1 MKANLQQLV
10 EERTRKLHEANI
22 RLAKENAERKKLEQ
36 TLRQEKEQLQNAQQE
51 LHQTYMDLAAS
62 QSMIIHQ
69 EKMASIGQLA
79 AGVAHKI
86 NNPIG
91 FISSNLTTFREYAE
105 DLRSFVR
112 DIAKSSAHGEEM
124 AELLTTLNKRYDI
137 DFILDDINDLIN
149 ESKEGAERIRHIVQN
164 LRNFSRIDD
173 QGWQQ
178 ADINELIDSTLN
190 IVWNELKYKAEVKKD
205 YGTLTPVY
213 CCAQELNQVF
223 MNILIN
229 GAQAIKEQGIISI
242 KTRQDED
249 VLKVLISDT
258 GCGIDAENL
267 SKLFDPFFTTKEV
280 GKGTGLGLSISYDI
294 VKKHKGRIE
303 VSSEVGKGTT
313 FLITLPVQ
321 SPPESGE
328 RSISQEL

>member
-1 MKANLQQLV
+1 MQADLQQQM

-22 RLAKENAERKKLEQ
+22 RLAEENAERKKLEQ

-51 LHQTYMDLAAS
+51 LHQTYMELAAS

-79 AGVAHKI
+79 AGVAHEI

-91 FISSNLTTFREYAE
+91 FISSNLTTFREYVD
-105 DLRSFVR
+105 DLRSYVR
-112 DIAKSSAHGEEM
+112 DIEKGAASRGKKM
-124 AELLTTLNKRYDI
+124 RELLAGLNKQYDI
-137 DFILDDINDLIN
+137 DFILDDTDDLIN

-173 QGWQQ
+173 EGWQQ

-190 IVWNELKYKAEVKKD
+190 IVWNELKYKAEVRKN
-205 YGTLTPVY
+205 YGELRQIY
-213 CCAQELNQVF
+213 CNAQELNQVF

-229 GAQAIKEQGIISI
+229 GAQAIEEQGVITIS
-242 KTRQDED
+242 TRQNGD
-249 VLKVLISDT
+249 VVKVSISDT
-258 GCGIDAENL
+258 GCGINQDHL
-267 SKLFDPFFTTKEV
+267 SRLFDPFFTTKEA

-294 VKKHKGRIE
+294 VKKHKGHIE
-303 VSSEVGKGTT
+303 VDSEVGKGTT
-313 FLITLPVQ
+313 FLVYLPVDIKPA
-321 SPPESGE
+321 SEE
-328 RSISQEL
+328 